1 MLVWL
6 WALFNPSVDGQVALV
21 AQVAKERVGGMLFIR
36 VFGAGDPLV
45 IDAARILPDGG
56 DF

>member
-21 AQVAKERVGGMLFIR
+21 AQVAKERVGGMLLIR

-45 IDAARILPDGG
+45 IEAARILPDGG